1 MANPVRG
8 TCVCPLCTD
17 HGAEIREGTKGRL
30 YIVCDGCVSMIS
42 TMSRQGRALIEN
54 RLGKQAAPAPVHKVG
69 AGDTATPAAAP
80 APTPT
85 PAALTRAPKA
95 PPASVPSFFGLQP
108 R

>member
-54 RLGKQAAPAPVHKVG
+54 RLGAQAAPAPAHKVG
-69 AGDTATPAAAP
+69 AGDTATAAAP
-80 APTPT
+80 APTPKPAPAPT
-85 PAALTRAPKA
+85 PKKA
-95 PPASVPSFFGLQP
+95 MVPSFFGLQP
-108 R
+108 S

>member
-42 TMSRQGRALIEN
+42 TMSRQGRTLIEN
-54 RLGKQAAPAPVHKVG
+54 RLGAQAAPAPAHKVG
-69 AGDTATPAAAP
+69 AGDTATAAAP
-80 APTPT
+80 APTPKPAPAPT
-85 PAALTRAPKA
+85 PRKA
-95 PPASVPSFFGLQP
+95 TVPSFFGLQP
-108 R
+108 S